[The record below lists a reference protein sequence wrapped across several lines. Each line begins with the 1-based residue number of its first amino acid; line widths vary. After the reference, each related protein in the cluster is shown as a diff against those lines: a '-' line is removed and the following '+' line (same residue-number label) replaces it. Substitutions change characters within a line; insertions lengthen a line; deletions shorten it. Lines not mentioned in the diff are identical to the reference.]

1 MTPTSPF
8 DNTAS
13 PIDAQHTHI
22 QPRTLELGRL
32 GRCASSNAHSVSAIQ
47 NDRPMSS
54 VLKWPIR
61 FQYGEHASTIAANT
75 PVAALNTRAPVKP
88 ISSTPANP
96 VSAV

>member
-1 MTPTSPF
+1 MAIEPQQ
-8 DNTAS
+8 
-13 PIDAQHTHI
+13 IHI
-22 QPRTLELGRL
+22 QPRTHELDRL
-32 GRCASSNAHSVSAIQ
+32 GRCASSSEHSVSAIQ

-61 FQYGEHASTIAANT
+61 FQYGEHASTSAANT

-88 ISSTPANP
+88 ISSTPAKP